1 MKKENKSQSH
11 HLAAFIGGL
20 VIGIAITAF
29 LVTFSMPKM
38 MIKVHKSSLSF
49 EETVSSIEQGFKAAG
64 WKVPKIYNLQKSL
77 TDAGQGDV
85 GQVNVLSVCAPE
97 HAYEILKADNRKKVT
112 AMMPCRIG
120 VFEDNKGNVY
130 ISEMNVGLM
139 SKMFGGVIEKTMGKV
154 ASEEKEILEKI
165 YE

>member
-1 MKKENKSQSH
+1 MNQENKPRSH
-11 HLAAFIGGL
+11 HMAAFIGGL
-20 VIGIAITAF
+20 IVGIAITAF
-29 LVTFSMPKM
+29 MVTFSLPKM

-49 EETVSSIEQGFKAAG
+49 EETTTTIEQGFQSAG

-85 GQVNVLSVCAPE
+85 GRVMVFSVCAPE
-97 HAYEILKADNRKKVT
+97 YAYEILKADSRKKIT

-120 VFEDNKGNVY
+120 VFEDSKGNVY

-139 SKMFGGVIEKTMGKV
+139 SKMFGGVIEKTMSKV
-154 ASEEKEILEKI
+154 AEESGEIMEKI